1 MKALRWTLR
10 ALLVPV
16 LLVWFARTAATLAFA
31 NLERARVGQLLA
43 LVYVVWIVVA
53 LSFLRPRKRGLIL
66 ALASSLLVA
75 LVYFLTFPSNERE
88 WLPAPGQTG
97 MLGGGIDIDETVLQ
111 GWNAFLDEFGAI
123 LKGEKL
129 VAHWRFR
136 QGINLRRMFLEPRTF
151 DAVLLAQGSAAV
163 PYLEDGPLSDSQS
176 WERILQL
183 FGGNFFT
190 YFIWIN

>member
-1 MKALRWTLR
+1 
-10 ALLVPV
+10 V
-16 LLVWFARTAATLAFA
+16 LAETDD
-31 NLERARVGQLLA
+31 
-43 LVYVVWIVVA
+43 
-53 LSFLRPRKRGLIL
+53 
-66 ALASSLLVA
+66 
-75 LVYFLTFPSNERE
+75 ERE
-88 WLPAPGQTG
+88 WLPAPAQTG
-97 MLGGGIDIDETVLQ
+97 MLTGIDIDETVLK
-111 GWNAFLDEFGAI
+111 GWFAFLDELGAI

-183 FGGNFFT
+183 FGGDFFS
-190 YFIWIN
+190 YFVWIN